1 MNPTGLPTAEHIKAK
16 KELRDIGLKTGKYI
30 LNWCNKYYGFD
41 VTTPKRYRF
50 LVDARFMTMKMIRD
64 YTNLTLDDVGGFFN
78 KRHDMVIHA
87 IKEIENRIELEGK
100 TRNDY
105 EYINTQLSK
114 RYKKFDKAQDMLKN
128 ATISDIISHL
138 EDLSVEE
145 VILLKSKIC
154 LTRSEMML

>member
-1 MNPTGLPTAEHIKAK
+1 
-16 KELRDIGLKTGKYI
+16 
-30 LNWCNKYYGFD
+30 
-41 VTTPKRYRF
+41 
-50 LVDARFMTMKMIRD
+50 MTMKMIRD